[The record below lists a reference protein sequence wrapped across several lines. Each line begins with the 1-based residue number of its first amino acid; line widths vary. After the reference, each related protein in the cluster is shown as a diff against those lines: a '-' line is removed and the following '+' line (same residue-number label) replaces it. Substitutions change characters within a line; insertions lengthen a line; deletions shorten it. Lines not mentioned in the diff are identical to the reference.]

1 MFIIIIEKDSSDSK
15 AITRF
20 RTREEAQEF
29 AESNNIENY
38 RIIEGINPLDYFI
51 PQYFDDFEYSK
62 ILEFKKSTLTVIDK
76 FDKLYKLELEKMNL
90 IKQRIDNVL
99 KFKEDNPKESL
110 DIDKI
115 SQLIQF
121 NEISSDLTKVEIST
135 IREMLIDFRQS
146 VLQNSNTI
154 YHSYLGM
161 KTYSGFIGQVS
172 WYSYG
177 MGPKHGSIVYRIQ
190 IKRGNEELLKELKS
204 SESLRLQLAKY
215 IQMHIDNFDL
225 IPLES
230 R

>member
-90 IKQRIDNVL
+90 IKQRIENIL
-99 KFKEDNPKESL
+99 KFREDNPKESL
-110 DIDKI
+110 DVDKN
-115 SQLIQF
+115 L
-121 NEISSDLTKVEIST
+121 
-135 IREMLIDFRQS
+135 
-146 VLQNSNTI
+146 LQ
-154 YHSYLGM
+154 
-161 KTYSGFIGQVS
+161 
-172 WYSYG
+172 
-177 MGPKHGSIVYRIQ
+177 
-190 IKRGNEELLKELKS
+190 
-204 SESLRLQLAKY
+204 
-215 IQMHIDNFDL
+215 
-225 IPLES
+225 
-230 R
+230 

>member
-1 MFIIIIEKDSSDSK
+1 MFIIIIEKDSDESK

-29 AESNNIENY
+29 AESNSIENY

-90 IKQRIDNVL
+90 IKQRIENIL
-99 KFKEDNPKESL
+99 KFREDNPKESL
-110 DIDKI
+110 DVDKI

-121 NEISSDLTKVEIST
+121 NKIHSRLTNSEIST
-135 IREMLIDFRQS
+135 IGQMLKEFRQN
-146 VLQNSNTI
+146 VLQNSNMI
-154 YHSYLGM
+154 YRSYLGM
-161 KTYSGFIGQVS
+161 KTYDAFTGQVS
-172 WYSYG
+172 WYEYG

-190 IKRGNEELLKELKS
+190 IKRDNEELLEELKS

-215 IQMHIDNFDL
+215 IQIHIDNFDL
-225 IPLES
+225 IPRES

>member
-90 IKQRIDNVL
+90 IKQRIENIL
-99 KFKEDNPKESL
+99 KFREDNPKESL
-110 DIDKI
+110 DVDKI

-121 NEISSDLTKVEIST
+121 NKIRSSLTKSEIST
-135 IREMLIDFRQS
+135 IGQMLKEFRQN
-146 VLQNSNTI
+146 VLQNSDMI
-154 YHSYLGM
+154 YRSYLGM
-161 KTYSGFIGQVS
+161 KTYDAFIGQVS
-172 WYSYG
+172 WYEYG
-177 MGPKHGSIVYRIQ
+177 MGPKHGSIVYIIQ
-190 IKRGNEELLKELKS
+190 IKRDNEELLEELKS

-215 IQMHIDNFDL
+215 IQIHIDNFDL
-225 IPLES
+225 IPRES

>member
-29 AESNNIENY
+29 AESNSIENY

-90 IKQRIDNVL
+90 IKQRIENIL
-99 KFKEDNPKESL
+99 KFREDNPKESL
-110 DIDKI
+110 DVDKI

-121 NEISSDLTKVEIST
+121 NKIHSSLTKSEIST
-135 IREMLIDFRQS
+135 IGQMLKEFRQN
-146 VLQNSNTI
+146 VLQNSNMI
-154 YHSYLGM
+154 YRSYLGM
-161 KTYSGFIGQVS
+161 KTYDAFIGQVS
-172 WYSYG
+172 WYEHG

-190 IKRGNEELLKELKS
+190 IKRDNEELLKELKS

-215 IQMHIDNFDL
+215 IQIHIDNFDL
-225 IPLES
+225 IPRES

>member
-1 MFIIIIEKDSSDSK
+1 MFIIIIEKDSDESK

-90 IKQRIDNVL
+90 IKQRIENIL
-99 KFKEDNPKESL
+99 KFREDNPKESL
-110 DIDKI
+110 DVDKI

-121 NEISSDLTKVEIST
+121 NKIHSRLTNSEIST
-135 IREMLIDFRQS
+135 I
-146 VLQNSNTI
+146 
-154 YHSYLGM
+154 
-161 KTYSGFIGQVS
+161 
-172 WYSYG
+172 
-177 MGPKHGSIVYRIQ
+177 
-190 IKRGNEELLKELKS
+190 
-204 SESLRLQLAKY
+204 
-215 IQMHIDNFDL
+215 
-225 IPLES
+225 
-230 R
+230 